1 MSTRRLQVFL
11 SYFHCR
17 PISTGVPLVAGHNKW
32 SKVKRQ
38 KEVLDPKRSMVF
50 AKIRN
55 QLATAVKFGGGPDP
69 ALNSS
74 LAKVLEKAKEARMPK
89 ASIDKC
95 LNTSMVDTGERIM
108 YEVRGKSGYLLLI
121 ETMTE
126 PKHRHQTRSELK
138 RILERNSG

>member
-1 MSTRRLQVFL
+1 MSTGRLRIFAKYWQ
-11 SYFHCR
+11 HH

-38 KEVLDPKRSMVF
+38 KEVLDPKRSMLF

-55 QLATAVKFGGGPDP
+55 QLATAVKLGGGPDP

-74 LAKVLEKAKEARMPK
+74 LAKILEKAKEARMPK
-89 ASIDKC
+89 ASIDRC
-95 LNTSMVDTGERIM
+95 LNSSVVDTGERII
-108 YEVRGKSGYLLLI
+108 YEVRGKTGYLLII

-126 PKHRHQTRSELK
+126 PKHRHKTRSELK

>member
-1 MSTRRLQVFL
+1 
-11 SYFHCR
+11 
-17 PISTGVPLVAGHNKW
+17 VAGHNKW

-74 LAKVLEKAKEARMPK
+74 LARVLEKAKEARMPK

-95 LNTSMVDTGERIM
+95 LNSSVVDTDVRIM

-126 PKHRHQTRSELK
+126 HKHRHQTRSELK